1 MKITD
6 SIKNA
11 AGLSVGPGQTSQSK
25 GAEKPSNNST
35 VSDQVHLSALSSQL
49 QALEG
54 RVANGSVF
62 NTQKV
67 EEIKLAIAN
76 GSFHVDSNKVADGLL
91 ETVKDLLETRK
102 G

>member
-1 MKITD
+1 VKITD

-11 AGLSVGPGQTSQSK
+11 AGLSIGPGQTSQSK
-25 GAEKPSNNST
+25 APEKSNNSSMA
-35 VSDQVHLSALSSQL
+35 SDQVHLSALSSQL

-54 RVANGSVF
+54 QVSGGSVF

-76 GSFHVDSNKVADGLL
+76 GSFHVNSDRVADGLL
-91 ETVKDLLETRK
+91 ATVKELLETRK

>member
-1 MKITD
+1 VKITD

-11 AGLSVGPGQTSQSK
+11 AGLSVGPGPTSQSK
-25 GAEKPSNNST
+25 GAEKSSNGST

-54 RVANGSVF
+54 QVAGGSVF

-91 ETVKDLLETRK
+91 KTVKDLLETRR